1 VVPVP
6 ASSLLQERTAQ
17 AAYDSGDV
25 EVVRGRS
32 LPLPPVV
39 VVVVV
44 RLMSMSIP
52 MIVEDVVVT
61 LVQCPPLMSML
72 PLMSILMIVE
82 DVVVT
87 LVQSPPPLLSRYRWI
102 TCLID

>member
-1 VVPVP
+1 V
-6 ASSLLQERTAQ
+6 QG
-17 AAYDSGDV
+17 AYGSGDV

-32 LPLPPVV
+32 PPLPPVV

-44 RLMSMSIP
+44 RLMSLMSIP
-52 MIVEDVVVT
+52 MIVGDVVVT

-72 PLMSILMIVE
+72 SLMSLLMIVE